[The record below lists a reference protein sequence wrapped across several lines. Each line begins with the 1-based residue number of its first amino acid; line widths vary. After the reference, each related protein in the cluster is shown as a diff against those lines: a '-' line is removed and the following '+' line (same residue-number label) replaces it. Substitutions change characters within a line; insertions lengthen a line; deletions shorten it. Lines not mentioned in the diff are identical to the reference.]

1 MKVNGKDYPIYYG
14 KNKKSLKPP
23 ARLKIY
29 TINPTKRAVIF
40 PTFDDHWAPSGQDR
54 LDGTRLSNTNSEE
67 SRRLQRRDLLWRQG
81 WGFDGGFLG
90 WFIMVYGNRMVGL
103 WESCGGFYGV

>member
-1 MKVNGKDYPIYYG
+1 MSSSMGRIIPYIMGTIKKFETTSQTKDIYHQSYETR
-14 KNKKSLKPP
+14 SDFSHL
-23 ARLKIY
+23 
-29 TINPTKRAVIF
+29 
-40 PTFDDHWAPSGQDR
+40 DDHWAPSGQDR